1 MIAMIGAVARKAKT
15 PIALVNFAI
24 IPAANAP
31 AKYVI
36 EVQRKFVCH
45 VFQTGSPALSATPN
59 AISPEFAAYCIK
71 PITLRA
77 KRNATEKS
85 SAVKTRIDP
94 NNDLSVIPVAKVA
107 QRNTAVLKAIKS
119 FFLVI
124 RSEERKAS
132 VPASITDA
140 STP

>member
-1 MIAMIGAVARKAKT
+1 MMAIIGAVARKAT
-15 PIALVNFAI
+15 NPIEFANFAI
-24 IPAANAP
+24 RPAANAP

-45 VFQTGSPALSATPN
+45 VFQTGSPALSATAN
-59 AISPEFAAYCIK
+59 AISPELAPYCIK

-77 KRNATEKS
+77 TRKTTEKS

-119 FFLVI
+119 
-124 RSEERKAS
+124 
-132 VPASITDA
+132 
-140 STP
+140 